1 MDNRENRVFT
11 ISNGLSLFRAFMAF
25 PIVIALENNHIRLG
39 FAAIILAIITDF
51 LDGYVARKLNC
62 ITNLG
67 KLLDPIADKIIIL
80 AVMIFLIFSPEHQFP
95 IYFFLLLGA
104 RDISLSIIV
113 SYLMNQQSEIFES
126 NSTGKIFIG
135 IVALG
140 MTLYISRQA
149 DIGFWVINIAS
160 LVLIMSWV
168 QYLRRYLRYFK
179 TLPNL

>member
-1 MDNRENRVFT
+1 MGNREDRIFT
-11 ISNGLSLFRAFMAF
+11 ISNGISLFRAFLAI
-25 PIVIALENNHIRLG
+25 PIVIALENDHLKLG
-39 FAAIILAIITDF
+39 LAAIILAIISDF
-51 LDGYVARKLNC
+51 LDGFLARISNS

-80 AVMIFLIFSPEHQFP
+80 AVMIFLIFSPEHNFP

-104 RDISLSIIV
+104 RDLTISIIV
-113 SYLMNQQSEIFES
+113 SYLMNRQSEIFES
-126 NSTGKIFIG
+126 NFTGKVFVA

-140 MTLYISRQA
+140 MTLYVLRYVNL
-149 DIGFWVINIAS
+149 GFWTINLAS
-160 LVLIMSWV
+160 LVLIMSWM